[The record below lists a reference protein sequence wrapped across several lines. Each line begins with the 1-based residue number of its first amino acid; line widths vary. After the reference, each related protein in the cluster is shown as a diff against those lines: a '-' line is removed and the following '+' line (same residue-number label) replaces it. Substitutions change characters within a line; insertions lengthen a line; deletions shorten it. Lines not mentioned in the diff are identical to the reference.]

1 MQHTTRRHLL
11 TLLGA
16 AVPAS
21 LPVSLLGG
29 GGARA
34 ADLLPAVAEKDAVI
48 AFGHIGPIS
57 DGGWT
62 FTHHRGLLAVKAAY
76 PAAKYLEVETIPV
89 SADASRTFRQ
99 FVENGANIVFA
110 TSEYGDLLGS
120 VAEDAT
126 EVAFLECDGHAATA
140 NLSSYYVQHWMVS
153 YVLGIAAGQLSRSGR
168 LGFVGSLPVPA
179 VYGCANAFLLGARS
193 TAPKATIQVI
203 LINSWFDPQA
213 ASQAASALVQNGV
226 DLIYTNLDDASVL
239 TVAEKAGIR
248 AVTWNTDMRALG
260 PNAYISSVLLDWN
273 GFYLGEVGRRL
284 AGRWSGGART
294 LLPMGRGVDR
304 DAWGAK
310 VPASVAASAD
320 AMRSRII
327 SQGYNPFVGE
337 LRDAAGR
344 VRVRAGETMSRSAL
358 EGWDWPIEGVSGLK
372 LS

>member
-1 MQHTTRRHLL
+1 MQPITRRNVM

-16 AVPAS
+16 AVPA
-21 LPVSLLGG
+21 PLLGRR
-29 GGARA
+29 GARA
-34 ADLLPAVAEKDAVI
+34 ADLLPAVAEKDAVV

-62 FTHHRGLLAVKAAY
+62 FTHHRALLAVKAAY

-99 FVENGANIVFA
+99 FVESGANIVFA

-126 EVAFLECDGHAATA
+126 EVAFLECDGHAVAA
-140 NLSSYYVQHWMVS
+140 NLSSYYIQHWMIS
-153 YVLGIAAGQLSRSGR
+153 YVLGVAAGQLSRSGR
-168 LGFVGSLPVPA
+168 LGFVGSLPVPS

-193 TAPKATIQVI
+193 TAPKAAIQVI

-226 DLIYTNLDDASVL
+226 DLIYSNLDDASVL

-260 PNAYISSVLLDWN
+260 PNAYISSALVDWN
-273 GFYLGEVGRRL
+273 GFCVGEVGRRL
-284 AGRWSGGART
+284 AGRWTGGART
-294 LLPMGRGVDR
+294 LLAVGHGVDR
-304 DAWGAK
+304 DAWGAT
-310 VPASVAASAD
+310 VPASVAARAD
-320 AMRSRII
+320 QVRSRII
-327 SQGYNPFVGE
+327 GEGYNPFVGE
-337 LRDAAGR
+337 IRDAAGR
-344 VRVRAGETMSRSAL
+344 VRVRAGETMSLSAL
-358 EGWDWPIEGVSGLK
+358 DGWDWPIEGVSGLK